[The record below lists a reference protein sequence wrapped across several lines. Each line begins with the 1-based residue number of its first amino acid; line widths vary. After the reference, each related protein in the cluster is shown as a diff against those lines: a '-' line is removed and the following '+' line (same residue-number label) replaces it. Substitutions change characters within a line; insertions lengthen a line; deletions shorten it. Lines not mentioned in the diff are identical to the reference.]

1 MPTISVIV
9 PVYKVEQYLPA
20 CVDSILAQTFRDF
33 ELILVDDGSPD
44 NCGAMCDAYAERDSR
59 VKVIHR
65 ENGGLSAARNSGI
78 EAAQG
83 FYITFIDSDDLV
95 SESFLEILYDAANQS
110 NSEIAI
116 SFPKPFPDGQ
126 TPDTALRRSGDQKT
140 FNGSEAVMKL
150 YQGSRMVPV
159 NACAKLFQAA
169 LLTDMRFPEGRLH
182 EDQAYVPIACYR
194 ANRVTWV
201 SSPLYFYRDRP
212 ESITRTKFSLK
223 RYDDIWAIDQCIAF
237 FEQQRESEIIRAALE
252 KRRRLLCIY
261 AIYAKR
267 DHITL
272 PPEYRVPSGKA
283 LRYLRKHA
291 SDEKYAYYLAQLH
304 PRLVR
309 PHAYWVK
316 LRKLGKRSG

>member
-20 CVDSILAQTFRDF
+20 CVDSILAQSFTDF

-44 NCGAMCDAYAERDSR
+44 SCGAMCDAYAAQDSR

-78 EAAQG
+78 GAAQG
-83 FYITFIDSDDLV
+83 LYTTFIDSDDLV
-95 SESFLEILYDAANQS
+95 AANFLEALYDAATQTGA
-110 NSEIAI
+110 EIAI

-126 TPDTALRRSGDQKT
+126 APNTAFRKPGRQKSFT
-140 FNGSEAVMKL
+140 GAEAVAKL
-150 YQGSRMVPV
+150 YQGSHMVPV
-159 NACAKLFQAA
+159 NACAKLFQTA
-169 LLTDMRFPEGRLH
+169 LITDMRFPEGRLH

-194 ANRVTWV
+194 ASRITYVDST
-201 SSPLYFYRDRP
+201 LYFYRDRP

-237 FEQQRESEIIRAALE
+237 FEQQQEPEIIRAALE

-267 DHITL
+267 DHIAL
-272 PPEYRVPSGKA
+272 PLEYQVPSGKA
-283 LRYLRKHA
+283 LRYLRKHV

-316 LRKLGKRSG
+316 LRKLGKRPR